1 MFWYRYGTG
10 PSKESCFKPTKIGQG
25 NFNDI
30 LIDVTKG
37 NVVRVDSNSW
47 KSASSASPPK
57 NWTFSTGM
65 EPVEP
70 FTLWEQLQSWTFA
83 KIGAPSTVV
92 LVVQVLVA
100 GDELPGNRCWI
111 SPLFPE
117 KKKNKTLS
125 QATTLWKPF
134 TWYNPVPLHSPISK
148 CWFFIPTIKNM
159 LHRQYHHHSIPP
171 KKMCEVGVLFRF
183 FIPVHSCSPLKF
195 PTSILSLLPTWRII
209 PVSKWL
215 GSPPF
220 YKPWSSVLLHLEGVR
235 TQPQPDFLGDLQYD
249 HHGY

>member
-10 PSKESCFKPTKIGQG
+10 PSKESCFKPTKIDQG

-37 NVVRVDSNSW
+37 NVVRVDSKLEICKLSF
-47 KSASSASPPK
+47 APK
-57 NWTFSTGM
+57 KLAFSTGKPLKGCV

-92 LVVQVLVA
+92 LVVQVLGA

-117 KKKNKTLS
+117 KKNKTLS

-148 CWFFIPTIKNM
+148 GWCFIPTIKNM
-159 LHRQYHHHSIPP
+159 LHHQYHHHSIPP
-171 KKMCEVGVLFRF
+171 KQNVWSRCSVQIFYF
-183 FIPVHSCSPLKF
+183 HSCSPQV
-195 PTSILSLLPTWRII
+195 PN
-209 PVSKWL
+209 
-215 GSPPF
+215 
-220 YKPWSSVLLHLEGVR
+220 
-235 TQPQPDFLGDLQYD
+235 
-249 HHGY
+249 

>member
-117 KKKNKTLS
+117 KKKTRHSAKRPPSGNPSHDTIRYLS
-125 QATTLWKPF
+125 TPRSQNVDF
-134 TWYNPVPLHSPISK
+134 S
-148 CWFFIPTIKNM
+148 
-159 LHRQYHHHSIPP
+159 
-171 KKMCEVGVLFRF
+171 
-183 FIPVHSCSPLKF
+183 
-195 PTSILSLLPTWRII
+195 SLLSKICCIVSII
-209 PVSKWL
+209 TIQ
-215 GSPPF
+215 SPQ
-220 YKPWSSVLLHLEGVR
+220 KKCVK
-235 TQPQPDFLGDLQYD
+235 
-249 HHGY
+249 